1 MVSELQGAIIAAGR
15 GERLRS
21 NGEDIPKPLVRIGG
35 ETLLARQARAM
46 MRVGAQEVLAIVN
59 SETAQVIARDR
70 IELPAH
76 LRLMVRDTASSM
88 ESLLAL
94 GEELA
99 PGNFLLTTVDA
110 IIPDGEFAKFIE
122 QACALI
128 TNSEVR
134 GFDGVLGVVK
144 WRGDKRPLFAK
155 IAADHEIVALGDDE
169 ADPRRRRTR
178 GGAQRSRGKVQMV
191 TAGVYLL
198 PASIFAFADNAR
210 RAQLSAL
217 RRFLAML
224 IDNGLRLGAVEL
236 ADVIDVDEAADL
248 AAARVAVEVRR

>member
-15 GERLRS
+15 GERLRR

-59 SETAQVIARDR
+59 SETAEVIARDR
-70 IELPAH
+70 IELPAN
-76 LRLMVRDTASSM
+76 LRLMVRDTANSM

-94 GEELA
+94 GEVLA
-99 PGNFLLTTVDA
+99 PGSFLLATVNA
-110 IIPDGEFAKFIE
+110 IIADAEFAKFIE
-122 QACALI
+122 QARALI
-128 TNSEVR
+128 TKPEVR
-134 GFDGVLGVVK
+134 GFDGILGVVK

-155 IAADHEIVALGDDE
+155 IAADRAIIALGDDE
-169 ADPRRRRTR
+169 APL
-178 GGAQRSRGKVQMV
+178 V

-198 PASIFAFADNAR
+198 PTSIFAFADNAR

-217 RRFLAML
+217 RRFLRML
-224 IDNGLRLGAVEL
+224 IDKGIRLGAVEL

>member
-15 GERLRS
+15 GERLRR

-59 SETAQVIARDR
+59 SETAEVIARDR
-70 IELPAH
+70 IELPAN
-76 LRLMVRDTASSM
+76 LRLMVRDTANSM

-94 GEELA
+94 GEVLA
-99 PGNFLLTTVDA
+99 PGSFLLATVDA
-110 IIPDGEFAKFIE
+110 IIADAEFAKFIE
-122 QACALI
+122 QARALI
-128 TNSEVR
+128 TKPEVR
-134 GFDGVLGVVK
+134 GFDGILGVVK

-155 IAADHEIVALGDDE
+155 IAADRAIIALGDDE
-169 ADPRRRRTR
+169 APL
-178 GGAQRSRGKVQMV
+178 V

-198 PASIFAFADNAR
+198 PTSIFAFADNAR

-217 RRFLAML
+217 RRFLRML
-224 IDNGLRLGAVEL
+224 IDKGIRLGAVEL

>member
-21 NGEDIPKPLVRIGG
+21 MGEDIPKPLVRIGG

-46 MRVGAQEVLAIVN
+46 MRIGVQEVLAIVN
-59 SETAQVIARDR
+59 SETASIIARDR
-70 IELPAH
+70 IEMPEH
-76 LRLMVRDTASSM
+76 LRLMVRDTANSM

-94 GEELA
+94 GEELP

-110 IIPDGEFAKFIE
+110 IISDLEFAKFIE
-122 QACALI
+122 HARTLI
-128 TNSEVR
+128 GNPAAR

-144 WRGDKRPLFAK
+144 WRGDNRPLFAK
-155 IAADHEIVALGDDE
+155 IAVDHQIVALGE
-169 ADPRRRRTR
+169 EQA
-178 GGAQRSRGKVQMV
+178 AMV

-198 PASIFAFADNAR
+198 PTSIFAFADNAR

-217 RRFLAML
+217 RRFLALL
-224 IDNGLRLGAVEL
+224 IDHGLRLGAVEL